1 MRGLGGIVVA
11 AEPEERARRQAE
23 NAQNRKLLVLFVRII
38 LRKVVMCSPYV
49 CVATAAILKT
59 STSPSLEPD
68 PVITSRSGAPEPRQ
82 ADAQDG
88 DR

>member
-1 MRGLGGIVVA
+1 
-11 AEPEERARRQAE
+11 
-23 NAQNRKLLVLFVRII
+23 
-38 LRKVVMCSPYV
+38 MCSPYV
-49 CVATAAILKT
+49 CVSYCSDSKNFNFPIT
-59 STSPSLEPD
+59 EPY